1 MVFLTSF
8 LARRFPLP
16 RAPDKQDNFWRK
28 SMWLRISSKF
38 YGRKRN
44 CFGLAIVPGWRA
56 LRYST
61 RARKLKKENMKNLW
75 EIRLNAA
82 CNEHSMEYHT
92 FMTSLAQ
99 ADIGLNRKVLT
110 DLAIYEPRTFQSLVQ
125 FAKQRQLEVGLESST
140 IDSPHG
146 IFHRGLPNKS

>member
-61 RARKLKKENMKNLW
+61 RARKLKKENMKN
-75 EIRLNAA
+75 
-82 CNEHSMEYHT
+82 
-92 FMTSLAQ
+92 